1 MKYRRE
7 IDGLRALAIIPIIL
21 YHAGIK
27 IFGGGYVGVDIF
39 FVVSGYLITSIILT
53 DLENNNFSIK
63 KFYERRARRIL
74 PALYVVL
81 LSSAILAWFLF
92 LPDAMV
98 LFSKSLVAAST
109 FTSNIY
115 FWRTSGY
122 FDTANELKPLIH
134 TWSLAVEEQFYIL
147 FPLLLILFFKIRAKI
162 IAPLL
167 YILLVLSICYS
178 QWIST
183 RFPAFNFYLLPTR
196 IWELLIGAM
205 IAIYLKRSIGS
216 KNDLVDQFGSIAGL
230 LLITIS
236 VFLYTDKTPFPGIF
250 ALIPTI
256 GAALIIIFAT
266 DKTFIGKL
274 LSTRL
279 FVGIGLISYSA
290 YLWHQPIY
298 AFSREY
304 LIEVSPIQTLVL
316 TLICFAFAYLSW
328 RFIENPFRRNNTVS
342 TKKVVIFSVLGSF
355 LFIGIGAAGQLTNGF
370 INRYKPDQIAFMN
383 HFVFFEAKYMY
394 ESMRHKCNFYN
405 IKKVV
410 AGFPTDVPVTSIDE
424 ECYTKRS
431 SKNKTL
437 LLWGDSH
444 TQTLYSGLNAE
455 LPKNYDILQIT
466 SSGCGASLNGQQSND
481 NFCTQ
486 SNWFAYNTI
495 KKIKPDVVL
504 VAQGTGHDLQS
515 MLQISDALK
524 SEGVKKVIFVGPAP
538 HWLKPLPNII
548 ALKLWENTP
557 NFTKYALD
565 QNYNDLDKKL
575 NSLFP
580 KSSERTYSSLIDNL
594 CNSNGCAVYLGD
606 DKKLGITS
614 WDQGHIT
621 PIASQKL
628 AKEVLVPEI
637 MRVD

>member
-1 MKYRRE
+1 MA
-7 IDGLRALAIIPIIL
+7 D
-21 YHAGIK
+21 
-27 IFGGGYVGVDIF
+27 
-39 FVVSGYLITSIILT
+39 FV
-53 DLENNNFSIK
+53 
-63 KFYERRARRIL
+63 
-74 PALYVVL
+74 
-81 LSSAILAWFLF
+81 
-92 LPDAMV
+92 
-98 LFSKSLVAAST
+98 
-109 FTSNIY
+109 
-115 FWRTSGY
+115 Y
-122 FDTANELKPLIH
+122 FDTANELKPLIQ
-134 TWSLAVEEQFYIL
+134 TWSLAVEEQYYIL
-147 FPLLLILFFKIRAKI
+147 FPLLLILLFKIRMKI
-162 IAPLL
+162 ISPLL
-167 YILLVLSICYS
+167 FVLFVLSICFS
-178 QWIST
+178 QWLST
-183 RFPAFNFYLLPTR
+183 RYPAFNFYMLPTR
-196 IWELLIGAM
+196 IWELLIGAL

-216 KNDLVDQFGSIAGL
+216 KNDLVDQIGSFTGL
-230 LLITIS
+230 LLITMS

-250 ALIPTI
+250 ALVPTV
-256 GAALIIIFAT
+256 GAGLIIIFAT

-304 LIEVSPIQTLVL
+304 LIEISLLQTLTL
-316 TLICFAFAYLSW
+316 TLICFVCAYLSW
-328 RFIENPFRRNNTVS
+328 KYIENPFRKINTVS
-342 TKKVVIFSVLGSF
+342 TRKVVIFSVLGSL
-355 LFIGIGAAGQLTNGF
+355 LFIGIGVAGQLTNGF

-383 HFVFFEAKYMY
+383 HFVHFEAKYMY

-405 IKKVV
+405 IKQVF
-410 AGFPTDVPVTSIDE
+410 AGYPTEVPVTSIDE
-424 ECYTKRS
+424 ECFTKS
-431 SKNKTL
+431 SPKNKTL

-455 LPKNYDILQIT
+455 LPKNFDILQIT
-466 SSGCGASLNGQQSND
+466 SSGCGAGLNGQESKD
-481 NFCTQ
+481 NFCAQ

-515 MLQISDALK
+515 MLQISNALK
-524 SEGVKKVIFVGPAP
+524 ADGVKKVIFAGPAP
-538 HWLKPLPNII
+538 HWLKPLPNIV

-557 NFTKYALD
+557 AFTKYALD
-565 QNYNDLDKKL
+565 QNFNDLDKKL

-580 KSSERTYSSLIDNL
+580 KSSERTYVSLIDNL
-594 CNSNGCAVYLGD
+594 CNSNGCAVFLGD

-637 MRVD
+637 TRAE

>member
-27 IFGGGYVGVDIF
+27 IFSGGYVGVDIF

-53 DLENNNFSIK
+53 DLENKNFSIAR
-63 KFYERRARRIL
+63 FYERRARRIL
-74 PALYVVL
+74 PALFAVL
-81 LSSAILAWFLF
+81 FTSALLAWYLF

-98 LFSKSLVAAST
+98 MFSKSLIAAST

-122 FDTANELKPLIH
+122 FDIANEIKPLIH
-134 TWSLAVEEQFYIL
+134 TWSLAVEEQYYIL
-147 FPLLLILFFKIRAKI
+147 YPLLLILIFRIRKKI
-162 IAPLL
+162 IAPFLV
-167 YILLVLSICYS
+167 ILLILSITYS
-178 QWIST
+178 QWLST
-183 RFPAFNFYLLPTR
+183 RFPAFNFYMLPTR
-196 IWELLIGAM
+196 IWELLIGAL
-205 IAIYLKRSIGS
+205 IAFYLHKNIKS
-216 KNDLVDQFGSIAGL
+216 KNDLVDQFGSILGI
-230 LLITIS
+230 LLILLS
-236 VFLYTDKTPFPGIF
+236 VFFYTDKTPFPGLF
-250 ALIPTI
+250 ALAPTI
-256 GAALIIIFAT
+256 GAGLIIIFAT
-266 DKTFIGKL
+266 DRTLIGKI

-279 FVGIGLISYSA
+279 LVGIGLISYSA

-304 LIEVSPIQTLVL
+304 LIEVNFLQTILL
-316 TLICFAFAYLSW
+316 TLLCFACAYLSW
-328 RFIENPFRRNNTVS
+328 RFIENPFRRRNAIS
-342 TKKVVIFSVLGSF
+342 TSKVVIFSVLGSV
-355 LFIGIGAAGQLTNGF
+355 LFVGFGIAGQLTNGF
-370 INRYKPDQIAFMN
+370 MNRYKPDQIAFMN

-405 IKKVV
+405 IKQVV
-410 AGFPTDVPVTSIDE
+410 AGFPTEEPVTSIDE
-424 ECYTKRS
+424 ECFTKS
-431 SKNKTL
+431 SPKNKTL

-455 LPKNYDILQIT
+455 LPKNFDILQIT
-466 SSGCGASLNGQQSND
+466 SSGCGASLNGQESKD
-481 NFCTQ
+481 NFCAQ

-504 VAQGTGHDLQS
+504 IAQGTGHDLQS
-515 MLQISDALK
+515 MLQISDTLK
-524 SEGVKKVIFVGPAP
+524 ADGVKKVIFAGPAP

-557 NFTKYALD
+557 AFSKYALD
-565 QNYNDLDKKL
+565 QNFNDLDKKL

-580 KSSERTYSSLIDNL
+580 KSSERTYVSLIDNL
-594 CNSNGCAVYLGD
+594 CNSNGCAVFLGD

-637 MRVD
+637 MRAE

>member
-7 IDGLRALAIIPIIL
+7 IDGLRALAILPIIL
-21 YHAGIK
+21 YHAGIEE
-27 IFGGGYVGVDIF
+27 FSGGYVGVDIF
-39 FVVSGYLITSIILT
+39 FVVSGYLISSIILT

-63 KFYERRARRIL
+63 NFYERRARRIL

-81 LSSAILAWFLF
+81 LSSALIAWFLF

-122 FDTANELKPLIH
+122 FDAANELKPLIH
-134 TWSLAVEEQFYIL
+134 TWSLAVEEQYYIL
-147 FPLLLILFFKIRAKI
+147 FPLLLILFFKIRKKI

-167 YILLVLSICYS
+167 LILLVLSICYS
-178 QWIST
+178 QWLST
-183 RFPAFNFYLLPTR
+183 RYPAFNFYMLPTR
-196 IWELLIGAM
+196 IWELLIGAL
-205 IAIYLKRSIGS
+205 IAIYLKRSISS
-216 KNDLVDQFGSIAGL
+216 KNDLVDQIGSFAGL
-230 LLITIS
+230 LLITMS

-250 ALIPTI
+250 ALVPTV
-256 GAALIIIFAT
+256 GAGLIIIFAT
-266 DKTFIGKL
+266 DKTLIGKL

-304 LIEVSPIQTLVL
+304 LIEVSLLETLVL
-316 TLICFAFAYLSW
+316 TLICFACAYLSW
-328 RFIENPFRRNNTVS
+328 RFIENPFRRINTVS
-342 TKKVVIFSVLGSF
+342 TKKVVIFSVLGSL
-355 LFIGIGAAGQLTNGF
+355 LFIGIGVAGQLTNGF

-383 HFVFFEAKYMY
+383 YFVNFEAKYMY

-405 IKKVV
+405 IKQVV
-410 AGFPTDVPVTSIDE
+410 AGFPTEAPVTSIDE
-424 ECYTKRS
+424 ECFTKS
-431 SKNKTL
+431 SPKNKTL

-455 LPKNYDILQIT
+455 LPKNFDILQVT
-466 SSGCGASLNGQQSND
+466 SSGCGAGLNGQQSKD
-481 NFCTQ
+481 NFCAQ

-538 HWLKPLPNII
+538 HWLKPLPNIV

-557 NFTKYALD
+557 AFTKYALD

-575 NSLFP
+575 NLLFP
-580 KSSERTYSSLIDNL
+580 KSSDQTYVSLIDNL
-594 CNSNGCAVYLGD
+594 CNSNGCAVYLSD

-637 MRVD
+637 MRVE